1 MTLLFK
7 ITGFILVISTSAFIG
22 FLKSGELFLRYKK
35 LNKIQKNITD
45 LKHRIR
51 LHGGEIN
58 NLILL
63 SFEEFPLDYLHLQ
76 KCDIEILNDF
86 FENIGMGDTKSE
98 YERCELYIN
107 LLKVKSD
114 EAKSKYQELGRLY
127 KTIGLFSGIF
137 ICIFFI

>member
-35 LNKIQKNITD
+35 LNKIQKNIAD
-45 LKHRIR
+45 LKQRIR

-86 FENIGMGDTKSE
+86 FANIGMGDTKSE

-107 LLKVKSD
+107 LLKAKAD